1 MKKKLFTGFS
11 LMAVAGMAFWACG
24 DGNINKIDE
33 NDNLNAMMYPD
44 SAGWDKFLVE
54 QKTACKSN
62 PSCMEMYGAYVQGNE
77 VPVSSAEAIVSSS
90 SIEKDPNA
98 DKFLSSSREE
108 LDIDGGDMPSSSSM
122 KIIDDDPVSSSSEAL
137 VVTGLGSCKPT
148 NSPIDKGTSTTWTF
162 VPNPA
167 KTADSKAYGAMA
179 FAQATYVWN
188 FGDGLSEEAPG
199 ISTASGK
206 VTYANSGKYGASVTV
221 SVMNKETKLTET
233 ETIECSQL
241 QVNGEKITGCTC
253 TNSATGTV
261 NFLKTPDITW
271 TVSGCTSAAE
281 INSYAWDGGAA
292 GMEMTFT
299 KTFNAEATSYAP
311 TLKVG
316 NNDNT
321 EIEVACDPVKVTEG
335 DEFTIK
341 QSGNDGKIKLPAGKV
356 SVVLAADGQNN
367 TVFCSVDR
375 KDDPTN
381 TGAIT
386 YSVNGESTKGAD
398 YVALQLTKT
407 KLTSGSVL
415 EMELSITATCGIQ

>member
-77 VPVSSAEAIVSSS
+77 VPVSSAEVIVSSS

-241 QVNGEKITGCTC
+241 QVNGDPITGCKC
-253 TNSATGTV
+253 TTPALSVDFTD
-261 NFLKTPDITW
+261 TPDVTW
-271 TVSGCTSAAE
+271 TVTGCTSAAD
-281 INSYAWDGGAA
+281 INSYVWDGGTS
-292 GMEMTFT
+292 GMETSFK
-299 KTFNAEATSYAP
+299 KTFDKATNSYAP

-321 EIEVACDPVKVTEG
+321 EISVECTAIKVTDGPEYTISEVGDPGAIKIPAGTHSVTVKGGAGVNQCHFGCRAEGSVSFKLSSG
-335 DEFTIK
+335 DEK
-341 QSGNDGKIKLPAGKV
+341 EGSYYAG
-356 SVVLAADGQNN
+356 
-367 TVFCSVDR
+367 
-375 KDDPTN
+375 
-381 TGAIT
+381 
-386 YSVNGESTKGAD
+386 GEVKAEVCKGA
-398 YVALQLTKT
+398 V
-407 KLTSGSVL
+407 
-415 EMELSITATCGIQ
+415 EITLNMDATCFAQWNQ

>member
-98 DKFLSSSREE
+98 DKFLSSSRQE
-108 LDIDGGDMPSSSSM
+108 LDIDGGEMPSSSSM
-122 KIIDDDPVSSSSEAL
+122 NIIDDDPVSSSSEAL

-148 NSPIDKGTSTTWTF
+148 NSPIDKGTPTTWTF

-179 FAQATYVWN
+179 FAQATYAWN

-206 VTYANSGKYGASVTV
+206 VIYPNSGKYGASVTV

-241 QVNGEKITGCTC
+241 QVNGEKITGCKC
-253 TNSATGTV
+253 TPSVDGAAVTGSV
-261 NFLKTPDITW
+261 NMKEHPDVVW
-271 TVSGCTSAAE
+271 TVTGCTSAAE
-281 INSYAWDGGAA
+281 INSWEWDGTA
-292 GMEMTFT
+292 GTESFT
-299 KTFNAEATSYAP
+299 KNFTAETASYAP

-321 EIEVACDPVKVTEG
+321 VQDVTCDAVKVTDG
-335 DEFTIK
+335 AEFTIK
-341 QSGNDGKIKLPAGKV
+341 GNQTEADKAKFPAAGKYNVVIAYACQNKQFYCNGDGAEVGVTVNGNGSLTAKGWYVTVNLGDGDCSGSASV
-356 SVVLAADGQNN
+356 SV
-367 TVFCSVDR
+367 
-375 KDDPTN
+375 
-381 TGAIT
+381 AIKID
-386 YSVNGESTKGAD
+386 VRA
-398 YVALQLTKT
+398 
-407 KLTSGSVL
+407 
-415 EMELSITATCGIQ
+415 